1 MNYGLLPRGVM
12 ARFLPVSGT
21 PVSMTWS
28 MVEINLVFLEV
39 YRLPPPLDSIILLV
53 SSWGLL
59 WVKGGLPFGWNEL
72 FKDRLLEYVDCLFM
86 GSFDVDLFPPKAVS
100 ADTED

>member
-1 MNYGLLPRGVM
+1 M

-39 YRLPPPLDSIILLV
+39 CRLPPALESIILLV

-72 FKDRLLEYVDCLFM
+72 FRGLFDPKIKSSTDNYRRLVDQKTNQGREELH
-86 GSFDVDLFPPKAVS
+86 
-100 ADTED
+100 